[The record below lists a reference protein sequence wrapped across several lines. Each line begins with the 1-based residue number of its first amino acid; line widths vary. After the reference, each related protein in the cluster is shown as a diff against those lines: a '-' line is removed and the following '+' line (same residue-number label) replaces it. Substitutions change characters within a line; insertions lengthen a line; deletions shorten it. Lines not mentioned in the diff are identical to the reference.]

1 MCLYDVDNSIKD
13 KKYGYKIIKKNGKA
27 MFLESKKLPIGKWL
41 NEYNYRQDYYKKE
54 KYLFLESNEF
64 SKYSN
69 RLAYS
74 MGWHVFYTQREAI
87 SYNKC
92 VLGSR
97 AIEIVKVRIKDI
109 VAKGHQSAS
118 RSFRTIVC
126 KYIKI
131 EKGNR

>member
-1 MCLYDVDNSIKD
+1 MCLYNLDSSIKD
-13 KKYGYKIIKKNGKA
+13 KDFGYKIIRKDGRA
-27 MFLESKKLPIGKWL
+27 RFLKSKKLPEGKWL

-64 SKYSN
+64 SN

-74 MGWHVFYTQREAI
+74 MGWHVFYTKRDAI
-87 SYNKC
+87 FFGKY
-92 VLGSR
+92 VLDSR
-97 AIEIVKVRIKDI
+97 DIKIVKVRIKDI
-109 VAKGHQSAS
+109 VAKGYQC
-118 RSFRTIVC
+118 RNNTFRTIVC